1 MLDKVDARVLDRFC
15 LAKKIGS
22 GAYGIVWKAVDEK
35 NGKNVALKK
44 CFDCFRNQCDAQRT
58 YRECKY
64 LRELTGHENIVELEA
79 VLLAETG
86 SDIYLSFNYM
96 ESDLSNVIKAG
107 LLESIHIK
115 FIAYQLLKA
124 LKFIHSASVVHRD
137 LKPANVLIDTSC
149 RIKVADFGLSRSI
162 PEDNLPGNDI
172 ILTDYI
178 STRWYRPPE
187 VLVGSRHYSFSVDLF
202 SVGCII
208 AEMFRTQP
216 LMQGSS
222 SMDQL
227 ERIFELCGN
236 PRATDIQ
243 SWRSPSAL
251 NIVDLVNAKR
261 SVRLDELCPNL
272 PKEAKKL
279 VEQLLS
285 LDPTRRG
292 TAASGLEHEYLEAFH
307 DPSKERVYP
316 HGPVDIGIDDGKKLT
331 PDAYRQ
337 ALYSEFTAD
346 GIGAE
351 QKKVTGYSKA
361 VSYDSMDFSP
371 RPT

>member
-1 MLDKVDARVLDRFC
+1 
-15 LAKKIGS
+15 
-22 GAYGIVWKAVDEK
+22 
-35 NGKNVALKK
+35 
-44 CFDCFRNQCDAQRT
+44 
-58 YRECKY
+58 
-64 LRELTGHENIVELEA
+64 
-79 VLLAETG
+79 
-86 SDIYLSFNYM
+86 M
-96 ESDLSNVIKAG
+96 ESDLSNVTKAG

-137 LKPANVLIDTSC
+137 LKPANVLIDASC
-149 RIKVADFGLSRSI
+149 HIKVADFGLSRSI

-208 AEMFRTQP
+208 AEMFRTRP

-236 PRATDIQ
+236 PRAADIQ
-243 SWRSPSAL
+243 SWNSPSAL
-251 NIVDLVNAKR
+251 KIVDLVKAR
-261 SVRLDELCPNL
+261 RRVRLDELCPHL
-272 PKEAKKL
+272 PEEANKLVKKL
-279 VEQLLS
+279 LR
-285 LDPTRRG
+285 LDPSSRG
-292 TAASGLEHEYLEAFH
+292 TAVSGLEHEYLEAFH
-307 DPSKERVYP
+307 DSSKEGVYP
-316 HGPVDIGIDDGKKLT
+316 HGPVDIGIDDGSKLT
-331 PDAYRQ
+331 PDSYRR
-337 ALYSEFTAD
+337 ALYSEFAAD
-346 GIGAE
+346 SIGTE
-351 QKKVTGYSKA
+351 QKMTGYSKA

>member
-1 MLDKVDARVLDRFC
+1 MPPAPLQRLPVLN
-15 LAKKIGS
+15 LAVS
-22 GAYGIVWKAVDEK
+22 
-35 NGKNVALKK
+35 
-44 CFDCFRNQCDAQRT
+44 
-58 YRECKY
+58 Y
-64 LRELTGHENIVELEA
+64 LRKLTGHENIVELEA
-79 VLLAETG
+79 VLPAENG
-86 SDIYLSFNYM
+86 RDLYLSFNYM

-107 LLESIHIK
+107 LLEPVHVK
-115 FIAYQLLKA
+115 FISYQLLKA
-124 LKFIHSASVVHRD
+124 LTFIHSASVVHRD
-137 LKPANVLIDTSC
+137 LKPANVLIDASC
-149 RIKVADFGLSRSI
+149 HIKVCDFGLSRSV
-162 PEDNLPGNDI
+162 PEENLPGNDI

-178 STRWYRPPE
+178 STRWYRAPE
-187 VLVGSRHYSFSVDLF
+187 VLVGSRHYGFSVDLF

-243 SWRSPSAL
+243 SWNSPSAL
-251 NIVDLVNAKR
+251 KIVNIVRAKR
-261 SVRLDELCPNL
+261 RVRLDQMCPHL

-279 VEQLLS
+279 VKQLLR
-285 LDPTRRG
+285 LDPSRRG
-292 TAASGLEHEYLEAFH
+292 TAVSGLEHEFLEAFH
-307 DPSKERVYP
+307 DSSKECAYP
-316 HGPVDIGIDDGKKLT
+316 HGPVDIGIDDGTKLT

-337 ALYSEFTAD
+337 ALYSEFSSDST
-346 GIGAE
+346 GTE
-351 QKKVTGYSKA
+351 QKMTGYSKA